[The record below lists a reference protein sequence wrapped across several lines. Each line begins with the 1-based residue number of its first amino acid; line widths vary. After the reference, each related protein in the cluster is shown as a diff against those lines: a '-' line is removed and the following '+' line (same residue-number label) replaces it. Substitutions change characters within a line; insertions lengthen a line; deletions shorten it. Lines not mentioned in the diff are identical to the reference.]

1 MGERF
6 VVKFPKYLLSRER
19 RTVVV
24 SGEINPDWDYQQT
37 KPNQLSSK
45 TEQFDLFVF
54 EIRLDHHVIIG

>member
-37 KPNQLSSK
+37 KPNQTIFK
-45 TEQFDLFVF
+45 NRA
-54 EIRLDHHVIIG
+54 I